1 MLISSTAAGVSLP
14 CRSSSASARARS
26 SSRSPSCAA
35 ANPEA
40 ARFERAAAA
49 TLSRSAWAC
58 SRSSP
63 TSSPR
68 VAR

>member
-1 MLISSTAAGVSLP
+1 MAAGVSLP
-14 CRSSSASARARS
+14 WPVQVGERLRPIEQALAER
-26 SSRSPSCAA
+26 AA
-35 ANPEA
+35 ANAEA

-49 TLSRSAWAC
+49 TLSRRAWAC
-58 SRSSP
+58 SRRSP